1 MLADAYRYLLALHL
15 IGVISWMA
23 GILYLFRLFVYHAAE
38 TEAVVKSRFVVMERR
53 LYKYITVPAM
63 LFSLVFGLL
72 MLMANP
78 GLMKQPW
85 IHAKL
90 TLVFLLMGY
99 TGFGGRF
106 RRQLENGSCGVSEK
120 GFRWLNEVPTLFMV
134 LIVFLAIVK
143 PF

>member
-1 MLADAYRYLLALHL
+1 MLLDYYRHFLAFHI
-15 IGVISWMA
+15 IGVIAWMA

-38 TEAVVKSRFVVMERR
+38 TESVVKARFVVMERR

-63 LFSLVFGLL
+63 LFALVFGLL
-72 MLMANP
+72 MLIANP
-78 GLMKQPW
+78 QLFRQPW

-99 TGFGGRF
+99 TGLGGRF
-106 RRQLENGSCGVSEK
+106 RRKLEAGTCTVSERA
-120 GFRWLNEVPTLFMV
+120 FRWLNEVPTAFMIV
-134 LIVFLAIVK
+134 IVFLAILK